1 MSGWTPDLDDMSPEE
16 ADLAL
21 AGEYVLGLL
30 EAEELRSFEAR
41 LAAEPSLRA
50 RVAAWAD
57 DLAAL
62 TDDAPAVLPS
72 QRVEIALKRRLF
84 PDAERPGPLG
94 WLKLWPLLL
103 GGVVAAALAVV
114 ALNPVLLG
122 RGDEPD
128 FAARVAAENG
138 LLVVEARFDADTRR
152 LEVQRTAG
160 DVPENGDLELWLV
173 QGEDIRSLGVL
184 PREEAG
190 VIEIQEELAAA
201 FEGGTLAVSEEPLG
215 GSPTG
220 RATGP
225 VVALGPITSL

>member
-1 MSGWTPDLDDMSPEE
+1 MSGLTPDPDDVSPEE

-50 RVAAWAD
+50 RVAAWTE

-62 TDDAPAVLPS
+62 TEGAPAVLPP
-72 QRVEIALKRRLF
+72 QRVEAALMRRLF
-84 PDAERPGPLG
+84 PDAERPGLLHRLG
-94 WLKLWPLLL
+94 LWPLLL
-103 GGVVAAALAVV
+103 GGAVAAALAVV

-122 RGDEPD
+122 RGGEPD
-128 FAARVAAENG
+128 FAARIAAEDG
-138 LLVVEARFDADTRR
+138 SLIVEARFDADSRR

-160 DVPENGDLELWLV
+160 DVPEGRDLELWLV

-184 PREEAG
+184 PGERAG
-190 VIEIQEELAAA
+190 VIEVREELAAG
-201 FEGGTLAVSEEPLG
+201 FEGATLAVSEEPLG

-220 RATGP
+220 QATGP
-225 VVALGPITSL
+225 VVALGPVTSL